1 MTTPEQPPEWAM
13 QRACEELNA
22 EQQHKRDK
30 VRWHFPRDKELSSLL
45 IPARLIAK
53 HEQPPVDP
61 ILAAAREAVARM
73 HEKRGKIM
81 LAEVTRSGEGFVD
94 DLQQAAMTAIT
105 LYLERE
111 ASK

>member
-13 QRACEELNA
+13 QRAVEKLNV
-22 EQQHKRDK
+22 EQRRIGNII
-30 VRWHFPRDKELSSLL
+30 RWCFPRDKGLSSLL

-73 HEKRGKIM
+73 YEKSNILDVASTIRMG
-81 LAEVTRSGEGFVD
+81 GEDNSSDVK
-94 DLQQAAMTAIT
+94 AAVTAIT

>member
-13 QRACEELNA
+13 KRAVDELNA
-22 EQQHKRDK
+22 EQQHKRVK
-30 VRWHFPRDKELSSLL
+30 VRWRFPRDKELSSLL

-73 HEKRGKIM
+73 YEKSNILDVASTIRMG
-81 LAEVTRSGEGFVD
+81 GEDNSSDVK
-94 DLQQAAMTAIT
+94 AAVTAIT

>member
-13 QRACEELNA
+13 QRAIDELNV
-22 EQQHKRDK
+22 EVNRTGSEIKWRL
-30 VRWHFPRDKELSSLL
+30 PRDKGDSPVVVL
-45 IPARLIAK
+45 ARLIAK

-61 ILAAAREAVARM
+61 ILAAAREAVARWYDGDNM
-73 HEKRGKIM
+73 PLM
-81 LAEVTRSGEGFVD
+81 ADNVRSGAVTLTAVD
-94 DLQQAAMTAIT
+94 CAVAAIT